1 MFEVNNKDTKTTPL
15 GFRIFDS
22 KRHHSISSAFKN
34 MCFEKGR
41 RGCKKQLQ
49 KVKQGARVLT

>member
-41 RGCKKQLQ
+41 RCCQKQLQ
-49 KVKQGARVLT
+49 KVK